1 MSGTAPETT
10 RSPLFS
16 SPKTALKYGLLLV
29 ACALPFV
36 LNGDQRFDELV
47 RDGQLYLDP
56 GTMAP
61 FTGVAVATYA
71 DESSRIDQHLG
82 VASDMRDGSFDD
94 LIGQRRPSSRETYV
108 DGVRHGPYER
118 YFESGAVFEKG
129 TYVDGQLDGPYR
141 AFWETGDLYEEG
153 TYRRGQFDGPRRWFM
168 GGRLVETVTYRSGII
183 EGIYERYTAS
193 GELDMKG
200 ILYDGDPCG
209 RWIEGTQVI
218 EYIACGARI
227 TED

>member
-10 RSPLFS
+10 RSPLLS
-16 SPKTALKYGLLLV
+16 SPKTALKFGLLLV
-29 ACALPFV
+29 ASALPF
-36 LNGDQRFDELV
+36 LPNGDQTFDELV

-71 DESSRIDQHLG
+71 GESSRIGQHFG
-82 VASDMRDGSFDD
+82 VAGILRDGLLED
-94 LIGQRRPSSRETYV
+94 LMGQRRPSPKETYV

-118 YFESGAVFEKG
+118 YFESGAIFETG
-129 TYVDGQLDGPYR
+129 TYVDGHLDGPYR
-141 AFWETGDLYEEG
+141 AFWEAGDLYEEG
-153 TYRRGQFDGPRRWFM
+153 TYRRGHFDGPRRWFM
-168 GGRLVETVTYRSGII
+168 GGRLVETVTYRNGII
-183 EGIYERYTAS
+183 EGIYKRYTAS

-200 ILYDGDPCG
+200 ILCDGYPCG

-218 EYIACGARI
+218 EYIACGARV
-227 TED
+227 TE